1 MRRQS
6 FLATVGAIALTGSA
20 FAADLAPPPPA
31 YVPPAPYSWTGLYAG
46 LQVGYAWGKDPSDT
60 TFITPTIAAV
70 PPTDLAPGT
79 PGVAGIF
86 LNDSFGHNPQG
97 VIGGAH
103 AGYQL
108 QLTQWSW
115 FSSSGV
121 VIGVEGSVD
130 GTSINNTVFDP
141 FSELAVR
148 TQVPVEGSIR
158 LRAGVAW
165 DRLLVYATGGAA
177 FTSIKDSYTDTTGF
191 VTGTLGFAPG
201 VPGAYEA
208 ITKNRSGWTVGGGLQ
223 YAVTDNWSI
232 GAEYRYSDFGHY
244 TDYPFTSY
252 VAVGVSNIGP
262 AALSDVL
269 TVQHHLTQNQ
279 VQVSLTYKFG
289 SPAAAPVVA
298 KY

>member
-1 MRRQS
+1 MRRQL

-46 LQVGYAWGKDPSDT
+46 LQVGYVWGRDPADT
-60 TFITPTIAAV
+60 TYIIP
-70 PPTDLAPGT
+70 
-79 PGVAGIF
+79 GIF
-86 LNDSFGHNPQG
+86 LNDSVNNNSQG

-115 FSSSGV
+115 FSSSGI
-121 VIGVEGSVD
+121 VIGLEGSVD

-177 FTSIKDSYTDTTGF
+177 FTSIKDTYTDWTGF
-191 VTGTLGFAPG
+191 VTG

-223 YAVTDNWSI
+223 YAVTDNWSVR
-232 GAEYRYSDFGHY
+232 AEYRYSDFGHY
-244 TDYPFTSY
+244 TDYPFTIF
-252 VAVGVSNIGP
+252 VPFG
-262 AALSDVL
+262 DVL
-269 TVQHHLTQNQ
+269 TVQHHLTENQ
-279 VQVSLTYKFG
+279 VQVGLSYKFG
-289 SPAAAPVVA
+289 SAAAAPVVA

>member
-1 MRRQS
+1 MDRPLCR
-6 FLATVGAIALTGSA
+6 
-20 FAADLAPPPPA
+20 PPGRLRLGQRSHRYNFHHSYDPPGHHR
-31 YVPPAPYSWTGLYAG
+31 WRI
-46 LQVGYAWGKDPSDT
+46 
-60 TFITPTIAAV
+60 F
-70 PPTDLAPGT
+70 T

-86 LNDSFGHNPQG
+86 LNDSVGHNPQG

-108 QLTQWSW
+108 QLSQWSW

-148 TQVPVEGSIR
+148 TQVPVEGSIC

-177 FTSIKDSYTDTTGF
+177 FTSIKDTYTDWTGF
-191 VTGTLGFAPG
+191 VTG
-201 VPGAYEA
+201 VPLAYEA

-223 YAVTDNWSI
+223 YAVTDNWSV
-232 GAEYRYSDFGHY
+232 GVEYRYSDFGHY
-244 TDYPFTSY
+244 TDYPFTIFVPFGDY
-252 VAVGVSNIGP
+252 
-262 AALSDVL
+262 L

-279 VQVSLTYKFG
+279 VQVGLTYKFG
-289 SPAAAPVVA
+289 SAAAAPVVA

>member
-1 MRRQS
+1 
-6 FLATVGAIALTGSA
+6 
-20 FAADLAPPPPA
+20 
-31 YVPPAPYSWTGLYAG
+31 
-46 LQVGYAWGKDPSDT
+46 
-60 TFITPTIAAV
+60 
-70 PPTDLAPGT
+70 
-79 PGVAGIF
+79 
-86 LNDSFGHNPQG
+86 
-97 VIGGAH
+97 
-103 AGYQL
+103 L

-177 FTSIKDSYTDTTGF
+177 FTSIKDTYTDWTGF
-191 VTGTLGFAPG
+191 VTG
-201 VPGAYEA
+201 VPGGYEA

-223 YAVTDNWSI
+223 YAVTDNWSV
-232 GAEYRYSDFGHY
+232 GVEYRYSDFGHY
-244 TDYPFTSY
+244 TDYPFTIFT
-252 VAVGVSNIGP
+252 VG
-262 AALSDVL
+262 DVL
-269 TVQHHLTQNQ
+269 TEQHHLTQNQ
-279 VQVSLTYKFG
+279 VQVGLTYKFG

>member
-1 MRRQS
+1 MRRQL
-6 FLATVGAIALTGSA
+6 FLATVGAIVLTGSA

-31 YVPPAPYSWTGLYAG
+31 YVPPAPYSLTGLYAG
-46 LQVGYAWGKDPSDT
+46 LQVGYAWGRDPATT
-60 TFITPTIAAV
+60 TFISPTIPAV
-70 PPTDLAPGT
+70 TTPFNDTTCLIFPVCIVT
-79 PGVAGIF
+79 PGVAGTF
-86 LNDSFGHNPQG
+86 LNDSVGHNPQG

-108 QLTQWSW
+108 QLSQWSW
-115 FSSSGV
+115 FSSSGI

-177 FTSIKDSYTDTTGF
+177 FTSIKDTYTDWTGF
-191 VTGTLGFAPG
+191 VTG
-201 VPGAYEA
+201 VPLAYEA

-223 YAVTDNWSI
+223 YAVTDNWSV
-232 GAEYRYSDFGHY
+232 GVEYRYSDFGHY
-244 TDYPFTSY
+244 TDYPFTIFT
-252 VAVGVSNIGP
+252 VG
-262 AALSDVL
+262 DVL
-269 TVQHHLTQNQ
+269 TEQHHLTQNQ
-279 VQVSLTYKFG
+279 VQVGLTYKFG
-289 SPAAAPVVA
+289 SAAAAPVVA

>member
-1 MRRQS
+1 MRRQL

-46 LQVGYAWGKDPSDT
+46 LQVGYAWGTDPSRT
-60 TFITPTIAAV
+60 TFITPTIPAV
-70 PPTDLAPGT
+70 TTPFNDNTCLIFPVCIVT
-79 PGVAGIF
+79 PGVAGTF
-86 LNDSFGHNPQG
+86 LNNSFGHNPQG

-141 FSELAVR
+141 FSEIAVR
-148 TQVPVEGSIR
+148 TTVPVEGSIR

-177 FTSIKDSYTDTTGF
+177 FTSIKDTYTDWTGF
-191 VTGTLGFAPG
+191 VTG
-201 VPGAYEA
+201 VPGGYEA

-223 YAVTDNWSI
+223 YAVTDNWSV

-244 TDYPFTSY
+244 TDYPFTIFT
-252 VAVGVSNIGP
+252 VG
-262 AALSDVL
+262 DVL
-269 TVQHHLTQNQ
+269 TEQHHLTQNQ

>member
-46 LQVGYAWGKDPSDT
+46 LQVGYAWGRDPSHVFFDEPPTFATPLGT
-60 TFITPTIAAV
+60 TLAVAAV
-70 PPTDLAPGT
+70 VVDPG
-79 PGVAGIF
+79 AFI
-86 LNDSFGHNPQG
+86 NESFGHNPQG

-115 FSSSGV
+115 FSSSGI

-177 FTSIKDSYTDTTGF
+177 FTSIKDTYTDWTGF
-191 VTGTLGFAPG
+191 VTG

-223 YAVTDNWSI
+223 YAVTDNWSV
-232 GAEYRYSDFGHY
+232 GVEYRYSDFGHY
-244 TDYPFTSY
+244 TDYPFTIFVPFGDY
-252 VAVGVSNIGP
+252 
-262 AALSDVL
+262 L

-279 VQVSLTYKFG
+279 VQVGLTYKFG
-289 SPAAAPVVA
+289 SAAAAPVVA

>member
-1 MRRQS
+1 MRRQLFS
-6 FLATVGAIALTGSA
+6 AAVGVIALTGSA

-46 LQVGYAWGKDPSDT
+46 LQVGYAWGRDPADT
-60 TFITPTIAAV
+60 TFITPTI
-70 PPTDLAPGT
+70 PPVRNVDGVIIV
-79 PGVAGIF
+79 PGVAGVFI
-86 LNDSFGHNPQG
+86 NDLVGHNPQG

-108 QLTQWSW
+108 QLSQWSW

-177 FTSIKDSYTDTTGF
+177 FTSIKDTYTDWTGF
-191 VTGTLGFAPG
+191 VTG
-201 VPGAYEA
+201 VPLAYEA

-223 YAVTDNWSI
+223 YAVTDNWSV
-232 GAEYRYSDFGHY
+232 GVEYRYSDFGHY
-244 TDYPFTSY
+244 TDYPFTIFVPFGDY
-252 VAVGVSNIGP
+252 
-262 AALSDVL
+262 L

-279 VQVSLTYKFG
+279 VQVGLTYKFG
-289 SPAAAPVVA
+289 SAAAAPVVA